1 VQFITAHA
9 DRVTVD
15 GLRWGVEPIRAVL
28 ASQGIPIAASTYY
41 AARAAARVGP
51 MSAALREAE
60 LIDHIRRVHAAHFGV
75 YGARKVWLSLNREGV
90 PVARCTVERLMGQ
103 LGLVGALRGK
113 VKRTTI
119 PGPAADRPGGLVRR
133 RFDPAAPNRLW
144 VADFTYV
151 SAWSGWV
158 YVAFVI
164 DAYSR
169 RILGWRCSTAMT
181 TPLVLDAVEQ
191 AIWTRAQAGVSDLA
205 GLVHHSDRGSQY
217 GALAMTDRLLSA
229 GIDPSVGATGSS
241 YDNALAENDQR
252 PLQDRADQTARA
264 VEDPGTG
271 RDRDPGVGRLVQ
283 PPPAQQLLRRHAP
296 RRARGRLLPSPP
308 DPATGRGLNRVSLRT
323 RRGGSAHRSSPDRGQ
338 GAARGSELGRC
349 RPEQLGRPRARR
361 TVRAGPRP
369 GRLPGPRWPGVE
381 PGLPSGVGGGGGVGG
396 GDRRTRCSIGG
407 RRRAAGGRLSARAQR
422 RLSADGERAGL
433 TLVWRGRDRGNPDA
447 GAVRLVYADRPLA
460 GPVLN
465 AFTLAG

>member
-1 VQFITAHA
+1 
-9 DRVTVD
+9 
-15 GLRWGVEPIRAVL
+15 
-28 ASQGIPIAASTYY
+28 
-41 AARAAARVGP
+41 
-51 MSAALREAE
+51 
-60 LIDHIRRVHAAHFGV
+60 
-75 YGARKVWLSLNREGV
+75 
-90 PVARCTVERLMGQ
+90 MGQ

-113 VKRTTI
+113 VRRTTI
-119 PGPAADRPGGLVRR
+119 PGPAADRPGDLVRR

-191 AIWTRAQAGVSDLA
+191 AIWTPAQAGISDLA

-241 YDNALAENDQR
+241 YDNALAETINGLYKTELITRRGPWKSLEQ
-252 PLQDRADQTARA
+252 
-264 VEDPGTG
+264 G

-283 PPPAQQLLRRHAP
+283 PPPAQRLLRRHAP

-308 DPATGRGLNRVSLRT
+308 DPAPAEVS
-323 RRGGSAHRSSPDRGQ
+323 
-338 GAARGSELGRC
+338 
-349 RPEQLGRPRARR
+349 
-361 TVRAGPRP
+361 TV
-369 GRLPGPRWPGVE
+369 
-381 PGLPSGVGGGGGVGG
+381 
-396 GDRRTRCSIGG
+396 
-407 RRRAAGGRLSARAQR
+407 
-422 RLSADGERAGL
+422 
-433 TLVWRGRDRGNPDA
+433 
-447 GAVRLVYADRPLA
+447 
-460 GPVLN
+460 
-465 AFTLAG
+465 